1 MCLAIASR
9 SLHVLQHVCIHVQE
23 HQSSSAD
30 QCFKST
36 IWGPSLDS
44 HDKVLDGVSLPE
56 VEIGEWLCIKSMG
69 AYSEAI
75 ASRFNAM
82 PVHENYYCV
91 SEAKRYL
98 KLTAKLVK
106 RH

>member
-1 MCLAIASR
+1 MF
-9 SLHVLQHVCIHVQE
+9 HTQE
-23 HQSSSAD
+23 DQTSSTD
-30 QCFKST
+30 QRFKST

-44 HDKVLDGVSLPE
+44 HDKVMDAVSLPE
-56 VEIGEWLCIKSMG
+56 VEVGEWLCIKSMG

-91 SEAKRYL
+91 SEAKRYFNL
-98 KLTAKLVK
+98 ADKLVQ
-106 RH
+106 